1 MRLHRQDDFWR
12 AHLRPPAPPVAPSA
26 RSFLNRL
33 LSVDPARRASPA
45 EALFDPWLTPGHAPA
60 EAREDA
66 VFAARHLGAVASR
79 AAAQEANAVAA
90 AVACAAA
97 CAAAQEADAQEV
109 VFSACVVRSAGSLE
123 ALALSEEAEDEEEE
137 EDRGGQSW
145 EFGAAASAVTSK
157 PALVVGSCRDPAALV
172 ACAHAGLLTAGAT
185 ITMHTA
191 LVLRASFPAEAS
203 GYEAFGADLPLPP
216 GNDSASVAAADL
228 ELVLRVRPCERRGG
242 GEAVAGVWVVD
253 AARCGKG
260 DGWRLSQAWRCVLV
274 ALANAAPGGCPEAK
288 AALDAAA
295 DAAAASP
302 AIPGVWLAAPRLP
315 PPSDDDPEFNG
326 LLRSPPPAAE
336 SGASAA
342 AEPFKVLANADDEVF

>member
-1 MRLHRQDDFWR
+1 
-12 AHLRPPAPPVAPSA
+12 
-26 RSFLNRL
+26 
-33 LSVDPARRASPA
+33 
-45 EALFDPWLTPGHAPA
+45 
-60 EAREDA
+60 
-66 VFAARHLGAVASR
+66 
-79 AAAQEANAVAA
+79 VAA

-97 CAAAQEADAQEV
+97 RGDTRAAQEV

-123 ALALSEEAEDEEEE
+123 ALALSEEAEKKEEEE
-137 EDRGGQSW
+137 SLGGQSW
-145 EFGAAASAVTSK
+145 EFGAGASAVTSK
-157 PALVVGSCRDPAALV
+157 PALVVGSCRDPTALV

-185 ITMHTA
+185 ISMHTA

-216 GNDSASVAAADL
+216 GNDSASVATADL
-228 ELVLRVRPCERRGG
+228 ELVLRVRPCVAERRGG
-242 GEAVAGVWVVD
+242 GEAVAGVWVVE
-253 AARCGKG
+253 AARCGNG

-288 AALDAAA
+288 AALGAASE
-295 DAAAASP
+295 AAAASP

-315 PPSDDDPEFNG
+315 PPSDDDPEFNS